1 MNVNPQQQQALAQLG
16 LLRQQ
21 HAFATTQAAAAAAAA
36 GQHQAGHL
44 QQQQPQFAVPTQFPQ
59 PHAFPFPPSIQQQWA
74 AGQKIA
80 QLSGFPGQF
89 LPQQQQQQPPS
100 APGFG
105 QTPTAQP
112 QWNEHDIF
120 GLAEK
125 AEEAVKL
132 LGSQNPLSLGG
143 QQQYPIAGQP
153 FPQHLVPNLPL
164 QQLLPGAQFG
174 LVNQQPQQFQQTN
187 TAALQSRQ
195 NISQNDLPI
204 TIQFALQ
211 VCFYRLTSLILSP
224 PSSAC
229 MHRRSTAHA
238 TLFVLYARFS

>member
-1 MNVNPQQQQALAQLG
+1 
-16 LLRQQ
+16 
-21 HAFATTQAAAAAAAA
+21 
-36 GQHQAGHL
+36 L
-44 QQQQPQFAVPTQFPQ
+44 QQQQPQFTVPTQFPQ

-132 LGSQNPLSLGG
+132 LGSQNSLSLGG

-187 TAALQSRQ
+187 AVALQSRQ

-224 PSSAC
+224 PFSAC
-229 MHRRSTAHA
+229 MHRRTAHA
-238 TLFVLYARFS
+238 IHFTLSARAS